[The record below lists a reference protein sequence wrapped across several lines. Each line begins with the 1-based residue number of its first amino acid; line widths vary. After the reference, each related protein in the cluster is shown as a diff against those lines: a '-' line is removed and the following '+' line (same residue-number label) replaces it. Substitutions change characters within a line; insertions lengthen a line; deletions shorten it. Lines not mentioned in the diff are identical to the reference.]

1 MLSPYRVLDL
11 TDEKGFLAGKI
22 LADLGAD
29 VIKIEKPGG
38 DASRNIGPF
47 YHDTPDEEK
56 SLYWFAYNANKRG
69 ITLDIETADG
79 QEVFSRL
86 VATTDFVIESFPPG
100 FMGKLGLDYDS
111 LSQLKRDIIM
121 VSITPFGQTGP
132 YSEYKASD
140 IIGMASGGLMWLL
153 GDPDRAPVRLGFP
166 QAFLHAAAEAAAAAL
181 IALYHRG
188 ITGEGQYV
196 DVAMQASLVAVTA
209 NAIPYWELNQVIMKR
224 IGAYR
229 AGLTA
234 ATRQRLLWPC
244 KDGWVIFYILGGAFG
259 AKSNRA
265 LTQWM
270 DSEGMADD
278 FIRNMDWEAFDMAA
292 ATQETQD
299 LLETV
304 TAKFFL
310 NKTKQ
315 ELYQAA
321 IEKGLGLCPVSI
333 PKDLIESPQ
342 LKARNFWV
350 EVDHPELGTA
360 ITYPGA
366 FAQASETPLT
376 TRHRAP
382 LIGEH
387 NEEIYINELGLS
399 RQQLVTLKQSG
410 VI

>member
-1 MLSPYRVLDL
+1 MLRPYRVLDL
-11 TDEKGFLAGKI
+11 TDEKSFLAGKI

-38 DASRNIGPF
+38 DHSRNTGPF
-47 YHDTPDEEK
+47 YHDIPAREK

-69 ITLDIETADG
+69 ITLDIQTADG
-79 QEVFSRL
+79 QEVFRRL
-86 VATTDFVIESFPPG
+86 VTTTDFVIESFPPG
-100 FMGKLGLDYDS
+100 FMSKLGLGYDS
-111 LSQLKRDIIM
+111 LSQLNRGIIM

-140 IIGMASGGLMWLL
+140 IIGMASSGLMWLL
-153 GDPDRAPVRLGFP
+153 GEPDRAPLRLSLP
-166 QAFLHAAAEAAAAAL
+166 QAILHAAAEAAVAAL

-196 DVAMQASLVAVTA
+196 DVAMQASLVTVTA
-209 NAIPYWELNQVIMKR
+209 NAIPYWELNRVILNR
-224 IGAYR
+224 TGVYR
-229 AGLTA
+229 TGLT

-244 KDGWVIFYILGGAFG
+244 KDGWVIFYILSGAFG
-259 AKSNRA
+259 ARSNQA
-265 LTQWM
+265 LARWM

-278 FIRNMDWEAFDMAA
+278 FIRNMDWEAFDIAT

-299 LLETV
+299 RLEEV

-310 NKTKQ
+310 TKTRQ

-321 IEKGLGLCPVSI
+321 IERGLGLCPVSN
-333 PKDLIESPQ
+333 PKDLLESSQ
-342 LKARNFWV
+342 LEARNFWV
-350 EVDHPELGTA
+350 EVDHPELGTT

-366 FAQASETPLT
+366 FAQASGTPLT
-376 TRHRAP
+376 IRHRAP

-387 NEEIYINELGLS
+387 NEEIYIDELGLS